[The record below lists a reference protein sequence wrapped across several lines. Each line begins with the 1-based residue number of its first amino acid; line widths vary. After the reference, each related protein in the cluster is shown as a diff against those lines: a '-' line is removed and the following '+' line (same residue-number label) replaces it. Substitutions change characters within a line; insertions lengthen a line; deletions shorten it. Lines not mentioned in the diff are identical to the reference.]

1 MNVMNYL
8 NNDKAA
14 KFIRIRVGKLDSDT
28 SFAISAIVALKLME
42 NGFNVDYKLV
52 DGVGHKGD
60 YDLDELFAWIDEVV
74 QENN

>member
-1 MNVMNYL
+1 MNIMNYI

-28 SFAISAIVALKLME
+28 SFAISAIVALKFME

-60 YDLDELFAWIDEVV
+60 YDLYELFAWIDNVLKK
-74 QENN
+74 